1 MTIAKA
7 TIARAML
14 VDDSECIGCRACQMA
29 CKQWNDNPA
38 QETANRGSY
47 ENPPELP
54 GMTWTRIKFTEK
66 AQGDQVEWLFLKQGC
81 MHCTQASCE
90 AVCPTGA
97 VRHHGQFVLLDQDWC
112 IGCG

>member
-1 MTIAKA
+1 
-7 TIARAML
+7 
-14 VDDSECIGCRACQMA
+14 MA

-47 ENPPELP
+47 ENPPELS
-54 GMTWTRIKFTEK
+54 GITWTRIKFTEK

-81 MHCTQASCE
+81 MHCTNAICE

-97 VRHHGQFVLLDQDWC
+97 VHHHGQFMLVDQDWC